1 MHAVRRTPK
10 SRQKEMQ
17 MGNANPETQ
26 PNQNKKTAPCPCDPR
41 ASVSG
46 LVERGGKKFAVALKS
61 LKENSQEEIAA
72 SGPKTRI
79 N

>member
-1 MHAVRRTPK
+1 MH
-10 SRQKEMQ
+10 EIW
-17 MGNANPETQ
+17 GYNANPKL
-26 PNQNKKTAPCPCDPR
+26 PLRKTP
-41 ASVSG
+41 G